1 MDQGV
6 AKWVV
11 AGLFWVAMISLFVGI
26 YRVPE
31 PGWPYWFV
39 GFGVLLA
46 AAYGVRYL
54 ARRKPG
60 GGGPG

>member
-1 MDQGV
+1 MEQGA

-11 AGLFWVAMISLFVGI
+11 AGLFWASMISLFVGI

-39 GFGVLLA
+39 GFGVLLT
-46 AAYGVRYL
+46 AAYGVRYW
-54 ARRKPG
+54 AVKRSGRG
-60 GGGPG
+60 